1 MIHLSI
7 HNFALFHFV
16 NIFFVVFR
24 WFGVLFLWNLVLHW
38 WSYTKF
44 LRTAILENPRD
55 MGRRSWKRRTFLRT
69 NYVFGAE
76 SSCFCRHEILLST
89 TSTCFC
95 RIQIT
100 FSATSNFLFQHKMSF
115 LFRTSLR
122 MLCHGDIFLFSHSNK
137 NIITCQKI
145 NKLSFLCNPKS
156 LFCFLCITI
165 VLYSIFALD
174 IVSMLIF
181 FVVVL
186 QTKKLLIIFYSPVW
200 YIPKQLLSKSFSR
213 KKGFLLS
220 RFNVCKASKRSSYIS
235 KVTGLS
241 ITNFAKINTVTGIFQ
256 GFYLAFKQFS
266 IACSIS
272 RRLSNGRCRKF

>member
-69 NYVFGAE
+69 NYLFGAE

-100 FSATSNFLFQHKMSF
+100 FCATSNFLFPHKMSF
-115 LFRTSLR
+115 LFRTSLW

-145 NKLSFLCNPKS
+145 NKLSFLCG
-156 LFCFLCITI
+156 
-165 VLYSIFALD
+165 
-174 IVSMLIF
+174 
-181 FVVVL
+181 
-186 QTKKLLIIFYSPVW
+186 TKKIISFCLHHHFFIFSFYITHCQHVDLLRSGPGNKETFNH
-200 YIPKQLLSKSFSR
+200 LL
-213 KKGFLLS
+213 LTCLIYTE
-220 RFNVCKASKRSSYIS
+220 A
-235 KVTGLS
+235 VT
-241 ITNFAKINTVTGIFQ
+241 K
-256 GFYLAFKQFS
+256 
-266 IACSIS
+266 
-272 RRLSNGRCRKF
+272 